1 MDLKCRIT
9 SAQIRT
15 EARSITPIVP
25 AANDTD
31 DKSTNGVSI
40 LDEADLINR
49 NATSEISNN
58 NRIKVNIFPNVTH
71 LGTTKQYLRKR
82 EFKSDIDETILAI

>member
-1 MDLKCRIT
+1 MKCRIT
-9 SAQIRT
+9 STQIRT
-15 EARSITPIVP
+15 EARSITPIVL

-58 NRIKVNIFPNVTH
+58 NNKIKVNIFPNVTH